1 MDSKLVKFYSP
12 QNKIKTFFSLSKS
25 NCSLQSCKEASS
37 LQNQTLK
44 EYPNENK
51 NDLNIT
57 HLNIKNNKSN
67 KNKILQS
74 FPRSKEIEELFL
86 KRKAEIK
93 KLSHYRKIVNR
104 NTRAQL
110 LQENI
115 HLKQISNC
123 NSRVILSK
131 IFQRINKKM
140 KFLLEKYVKDWM
152 IYHLHIRQI
161 KQFDQLMRH
170 RQILFESIEDPSL
183 LVDGPVFENNLIKNF
198 CKGFVHFV
206 AMYKN
211 ELATNNL
218 L

>member
-1 MDSKLVKFYSP
+1 MDSQLVKFYSP
-12 QNKIKTFFSLSKS
+12 QNKIKTFFSLSQS
-25 NCSLQSCKEASS
+25 NSSLQSCKEASS
-37 LQNQTLK
+37 LQIPILK
-44 EYPNENK
+44 NYPNENK

-57 HLNIKNNKSN
+57 HLNIKKKKSN
-67 KNKILQS
+67 KSMILQS

-93 KLSHYRKIVNR
+93 QLSHYRKIVNR

-110 LQENI
+110 LQENT

-183 LVDGPVFENNLIKNF
+183 LIDGPVFENNLIKNF

-211 ELATNNL
+211 ELATNDL

>member
-1 MDSKLVKFYSP
+1 MDPKLVKFYSP
-12 QNKIKTFFSLSKS
+12 QNKIKTFFSMNRSDNSFQSCIEPSSVHIPISKS
-25 NCSLQSCKEASS
+25 CP
-37 LQNQTLK
+37 NQI
-44 EYPNENK
+44 ENDS
-51 NDLNIT
+51 NLLN
-57 HLNIKNNKSN
+57 LNIKKKKKS
-67 KNKILQS
+67 KSLKLQS

-93 KLSHYRKIVNR
+93 QLSHYRKIVNR

-110 LQENI
+110 LQEHI

-161 KQFDQLMRH
+161 KQFGQLMRH

-183 LVDGPVFENNLIKNF
+183 LIDGPVFENNLIKNF